1 MPGAKSSGHR
11 AQTLSSPGSSS
22 DGSGQAD
29 PCAPLPSARHLSPP
43 YARARMLLGG
53 HYPCPVAEL
62 PPTPSFSPL
71 VPPPCALPSDPRQD
85 SQCVS
90 VCVCTLSHV
99 PSWRHPEE
107 SAPHGKGW
115 AGVLQDLRGSH
126 PRVSPMGGLR
136 LAGEAGT
143 IPAPLDSAHLPAP
156 GRPCLFRPRDGL
168 DADLHQ
174 PSSARTPPGSPLWT
188 MWGGLAQGRTG
199 LPPAWLPGLTFTAGR
214 AHKTQDA
221 ACT

>member
-90 VCVCTLSHV
+90 VCVHALTCAFMETPRGIS
-99 PSWRHPEE
+99 PTWE
-107 SAPHGKGW
+107 
-115 AGVLQDLRGSH
+115 GVGRG
-126 PRVSPMGGLR
+126 
-136 LAGEAGT
+136 
-143 IPAPLDSAHLPAP
+143 
-156 GRPCLFRPRDGL
+156 
-168 DADLHQ
+168 
-174 PSSARTPPGSPLWT
+174 PPGSEGLSSQSKPHGRVEAGGGGGNHPRSSGLCPPPSPRQTLPL
-188 MWGGLAQGRTG
+188 
-199 LPPAWLPGLTFTAGR
+199 PAS
-214 AHKTQDA
+214 
-221 ACT
+221 